1 MGKLNI
7 TIETKYNRGDIV
19 VTNTN
24 FIGTIKDSLYDY
36 DEKTVVY
43 RLYGF
48 DINSPDKIETIDFY
62 EKDIDTVVDQK
73 SFEDIMQVAKSLTT
87 EV

>member
-36 DEKTVVY
+36 DEKAVVY

-48 DINSPDKIETIDFY
+48 DINSPDNIETIDFY